1 MLKTNSKIVKN
12 RIRKYIT
19 ESVADF
25 LEEREVET
33 NKPITEFFVII
44 NEEKFHQKYRCEFDM
59 VQDWMQGLGCNIGV
73 DIYAHFGTA
82 KNILADWL
90 EETEEEKEKYSETEA
105 ENLMMRLIYRE
116 MDYMRKQEQKTA

>member
-1 MLKTNSKIVKN
+1 MLKTNSKIAKD

-33 NKPITEFFVII
+33 DKPITELFEII
-44 NEEKFHQKYRCEFDM
+44 NAEKFYQKYRCEYDM
-59 VQDWMQGLGCNIGV
+59 VQDWIQGLGCNIGG
-73 DIYAHFGTA
+73 DIYTHFGTA
-82 KNILADWL
+82 KNILAVWL

-105 ENLMMRLIYRE
+105 ENLMMRLVYRE
-116 MDYMRKQEQKTA
+116 IDYMRKQEQKRA